1 MIRVYTS
8 SNCPYC
14 IRLKK
19 FLKDNRVKF
28 KEINIS
34 VYPEAA
40 KELKNK
46 TGQTGV
52 PVTLFGNNKIVGFD
66 EHRLRKVLNIKR
78 GKI

>member
-1 MIRVYTS
+1 MSIIVYTN

-19 FLKDNRVKF
+19 FLKDNGVKF

-34 VYPEAA
+34 VYPDAA

-52 PVTLFGNNKIVGFD
+52 PVTLFGNHKIIGFD
-66 EHRLRKVLNIKR
+66 ENRLRRVLNIK
-78 GKI
+78 